1 MGREYNTDDIVV
13 YDINQLRANITII
26 ADTVI
31 TDLKT
36 CFADSDQ
43 GDEYR
48 ASDFFSEYCSVRW
61 QQVSKWRRKQDLSA
75 DAFYLVMLLYLLCDD
90 EHILGEL
97 QQLAKTGSIENLD
110 KIISFFNNDTIAEK
124 LRKFYVTNNQERQR
138 LQHRLVE
145 TLRKFYETSTVPKPV
160 DKQSTLNTSSPNGK
174 KVKPKVTQTKSG
186 QFNENFLSAVP
197 LGNGV
202 TLEMLKVRAGT
213 FMMGSPG
220 NEDGRFDDEK
230 LHKVTLTQDYWLGK
244 YPVTQ
249 AQWLAIMGN
258 DPSHFFGGDRPVESV
273 DWHCAKYFC
282 VRLNK
287 KFKDK
292 LPSGYQFDLP
302 TEAQWEYACRA
313 GTTTA
318 YFWGN
323 TCNATKAN
331 YDGNYPRGTSCKGPY
346 LERTTSVGSYAPND
360 WNFYDMHGNVWEWCR
375 DWYGSYDGDAID
387 PVGPSSGSDRVI
399 RGGSCRNYAG
409 YCRSAS
415 RFNLNPDLRRSFL
428 GFRLAVV
435 PVQ

>member
-48 ASDFFSEYCSVRW
+48 ASDFFSEHCSVRW
-61 QQVSKWRRKQDLSA
+61 QQVSEWTRKQDLSADARKQDLSA

-110 KIISFFNNDTIAEK
+110 KIISFFQNDTIAEK
-124 LRKFYVTNNQERQR
+124 
-138 LQHRLVE
+138 
-145 TLRKFYETSTVPKPV
+145 LRKFYETSTVPKPV
-160 DKQSTLNTSSPNGK
+160 DKQSTLNTSFPNGK

-213 FMMGSPG
+213 FMMGSPE
-220 NEDGRFDDEK
+220 NEIGRCADEK
-230 LHKVTLTQDYWLGK
+230 LHNVTLTKDYFLGK

-249 AQWLAIMGN
+249 AQWLAIMGD

-273 DWHCAKYFC
+273 DWYCAKCFC

-287 KFKDK
+287 KFNDK

-323 TCNATKAN
+323 TCNGTEAN
-331 YDGNYPRGTSCKGPY
+331 CNGNYPCGTSCKGSY
-346 LERTTSVGSYAPND
+346 LERTTSVSSYAPND